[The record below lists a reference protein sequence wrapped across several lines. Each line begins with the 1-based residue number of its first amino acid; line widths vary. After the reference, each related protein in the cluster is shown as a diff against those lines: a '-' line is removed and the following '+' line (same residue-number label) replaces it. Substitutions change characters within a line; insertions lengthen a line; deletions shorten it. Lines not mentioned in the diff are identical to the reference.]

1 MLALGSI
8 WVSSTPAFISWRKW
22 VEERET
28 WKKKRKNLFIGIFQN
43 RENMCDILVGTERPC
58 LFERDCGSHLT
69 PLLSGD
75 SFPGSDC

>member
-43 RENMCDILVGTERPC
+43 RENMSDILVGTERPC
-58 LFERDCGSHLT
+58 LFKRDCGSQLT